1 MKKPLK
7 DFIPIYVSLAQ
18 TYADDKQYKNAIL
31 YYNKEIEAR
40 GDDATQV
47 IWNTYIAV
55 YIKYISSF
63 ILVSMWRKSLYILY
77 MYID

>member
-47 IWNTYIAV
+47 I
-55 YIKYISSF
+55 KY
-63 ILVSMWRKSLYILY
+63 RKLKLKFTENASVMLFLAAGL
-77 MYID
+77 

>member
-1 MKKPLK
+1 M
-7 DFIPIYVSLAQ
+7 AQ

-47 IWNTYIAV
+47 L
-55 YIKYISSF
+55 KYRKLKLKF
-63 ILVSMWRKSLYILY
+63 TENALVMLFLAAGL
-77 MYID
+77 